1 MPPPAA
7 MLDTPDDDPE
17 RPPPAA
23 RDAGPPEP
31 GDAGLPLDR
40 QRLRGIVDDA
50 IRRYVAERRARV
62 DPFVD
67 ANFRFGP
74 ALRLHRKAAGW
85 DMVRAPANL
94 ALAGPHLALKA
105 AAAGSRAAGWR
116 DVADR
121 LDRQPVFLTSDVAR
135 EVEWR
140 IFTEFLELPYAQR
153 GRRFE
158 RDALAE
164 ALFADPDLAGPMA
177 DALEAVG
184 RRADDPVFR
193 AWLTDS
199 MTAYASTRTAAADIA
214 NVLLSA
220 GVGALALNK
229 LTPGMVSLGP
239 AMAQALAQKAA
250 VASFPLGSG
259 IGGLWYGTMPA
270 TASAGLVVGLTGGL
284 MAVASM
290 LTAFSG
296 AFTDPIQVRLG
307 LHQRRLHRLV
317 DSLERTL
324 TGDTDARY
332 VVRDHYVA
340 RVFDILDVIRAAHQL
355 AR

>member
-1 MPPPAA
+1 MY
-7 MLDTPDDDPE
+7 DTPDDPD
-17 RPPPAA
+17 RPGHGAPASPSGGA
-23 RDAGPPEP
+23 DAEG
-31 GDAGLPLDR
+31 GTALPVDR
-40 QRLRGIVDDA
+40 EALRAIVDGA

-62 DPFVD
+62 EPFVE

-116 DVADR
+116 GMADR
-121 LDRQPVFLTSDVAR
+121 IDRQPVFLTSDVAR

-140 IFTEFLELPYAQR
+140 VFTEFLELPYAQP

-164 ALFADPDLAGPMA
+164 ALFADPALAEPMA
-177 DALEAVG
+177 EALQAVG
-184 RRADDPVFR
+184 RRADDPAFR
-193 AWLTDS
+193 AWLTDT

-214 NVLLSA
+214 NVLVSA
-220 GVGALALNK
+220 GVGALAFK
-229 LTPGMVSLGP
+229 QLTPGMISLGP
-239 AMAQALAQKAA
+239 AMAQALAHHAA
-250 VASFPLGSG
+250 VASFPLGAG
-259 IGGLWYGTMPA
+259 IGGLWYGAVPVG
-270 TASAGLVVGLTGGL
+270 ASAGLVVGLTGGL

-296 AFTDPIQVRLG
+296 ALTDPIQVRLG
-307 LHQRRLHRLV
+307 LHQRRLHRLL
-317 DSLERTL
+317 DTLERNL
-324 TGDTDARY
+324 TGDSQARY

-340 RVFDILDVIRAAHQL
+340 RLFDILDMVRAAHAL